1 MADSEQALQDD
12 TGISR
17 ALTAFGVDTPM
28 APPWTGDGG
37 GQTLPSE
44 YFLHFK
50 VALVPQEWTGSG
62 HSNVVWLG
70 HCLAAGSI
78 PGISPGRHF
87 QPPI

>member
-17 ALTAFGVDTPM
+17 ELTAFGVDTPM

-62 HSNVVWLG
+62 HRTLFGWVTVWRLG
-70 HCLAAGSI
+70 RRGAPPGS
-78 PGISPGRHF
+78 
-87 QPPI
+87 